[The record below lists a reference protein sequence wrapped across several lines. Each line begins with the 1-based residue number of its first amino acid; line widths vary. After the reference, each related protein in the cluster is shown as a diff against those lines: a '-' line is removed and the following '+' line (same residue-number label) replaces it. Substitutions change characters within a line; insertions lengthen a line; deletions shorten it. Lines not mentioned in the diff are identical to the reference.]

1 MKKLKKQKYCTP
13 IANKTGKTGK
23 KIGGSN
29 KNNKNKKTS
38 RLLETST
45 INSGIHKLGGNK
57 PPINMSAK
65 QMASI
70 ATLQRVEHK

>member
-23 KIGGSN
+23 KLGGN
-29 KNNKNKKTS
+29 KT

-65 QMASI
+65 KMAST